1 METRGNR
8 SWRGRTEAIIAV
20 LFALVIVA
28 AGAGGMWFV
37 STIDPPHTD
46 PAAVPS
52 SAAAP
57 PDPRYARAAGEAGRL
72 VRGLIVE
79 EHLPGVSIAVAVDG
93 QVVWTGGFGWADVE
107 THAPVTPDTRY
118 RTGSISKTLTAVGA
132 GLLRDRGRLDL
143 DAPVQQ
149 YVSAYPAK
157 QWPLTTRQL
166 LADVGGVHRI
176 RKGGELLPARGC
188 RSVDDSVRTF
198 ADEPLFFQPG
208 TQYRFSAYAWIL
220 ASAVVEGAS
229 GRRFGE
235 FMASQVFAPLGLTRT
250 VFDGEKVEG
259 RASFYFPRAA
269 ERADLGLQDA
279 PYADYSCFAG
289 AGQYVSTPTDLVR
302 GASAMLK
309 PGFLTAGTIA
319 VFQAPVM
326 LTSGAP
332 SGYALGWRVDDVEV
346 NGAKTRQ
353 LSHRGSPMGGSAS
366 VWIYPELGLTVAA
379 MTNVSH
385 VKGLAPLGPEV
396 AEAFA
401 R

>member
-1 METRGNR
+1 MERRGSR
-8 SWRGRTEAIIAV
+8 SLRGRAEAIIAV
-20 LFALVIVA
+20 LFALGIIA

-37 STIDPPHTD
+37 STINPPHTD

-52 SAAAP
+52 SLAAP
-57 PDPRYARAAGEAGRL
+57 PDARVARAAGDAAKL

-93 QVVWTGGFGWADVE
+93 RVVWAEGFGWGNVE
-107 THAPVTPDTRY
+107 THAPVTPETRY
-118 RTGSISKTLTAVGA
+118 RIGSISKTLTAVAA

-149 YVSAYPAK
+149 YVSDYPAK
-157 QWPLTTRQL
+157 QWALTTRQL
-166 LADVGGVHRI
+166 MADVGGVHRI
-176 RKGGELLPARGC
+176 VKGGELLPARGC
-188 RSVDDSVRTF
+188 RSVNDSLRTF
-198 ADEPLFFQPG
+198 AGEPLFFQPG

-220 ASAVVEGAS
+220 ASAVVERVA
-229 GRRFGE
+229 GRPFGD
-235 FMASQVFAPLGLTRT
+235 FMASDVFAPLGLTRT
-250 VFDGEKVEG
+250 VVDGEKVEG

-269 ERADLGLQDA
+269 ERADLGLQEA

-309 PGFLTAGTIA
+309 PGFLTADTIA

-326 LTSGAP
+326 LASGAP
-332 SGYALGWRVDDVEV
+332 SGYALGWKVDDVQV
-346 NGAKTRQ
+346 NGETTRQ

-366 VWIYPELGLTVAA
+366 VWIYPGRGLAIAA

-385 VKGLAPLGPEV
+385 VKGIAPLGPKV
-396 AEAFA
+396 AEAFV